1 MVKQRWAE
9 LDLHLLRVQ
18 VLHHCLMHLLERRYR
33 ASGSAWAHDSICTTS
48 EALVG

>member
-18 VLHHCLMHLLERRYR
+18 VLHHCLMHLLERRF
-33 ASGSAWAHDSICTTS
+33 
-48 EALVG
+48 LFF